1 MATTFLLSA
10 GVVSIAEI
18 GDRTQLL
25 TLLLVARWRQ
35 PWPIIGGIFVAT
47 LLNHALA
54 ATVGQLVAS
63 FIGPELLRW
72 VLGLSFIAMALWAL
86 KPDDLEDTPE
96 LRRNGLGTFLATAVI
111 FFLVEMGDKTQVA
124 TAALAARYDD
134 ILMVTMGTTIG
145 MMIANV
151 PVAFCG
157 EAITRRLPLR
167 YIRWAAA
174 GLLAVI
180 GIVTL
185 VAF

>member
-1 MATTFLLSA
+1 MLMTFLLSA

-25 TLLLVARWRQ
+25 TLLLVARWRR
-35 PWPIIGGIFVAT
+35 PWPILAGIFVAT

-54 ATVGQLVAS
+54 AAVGQLVAS
-63 FIGPELLRW
+63 FIGPDLLRW
-72 VLGLSFIAMALWAL
+72 LLGLSFIAMALWAL
-86 KPDDLEDTPE
+86 KPDDLDDAPE
-96 LRRNGLGTFLATAVI
+96 VRRNGLGTFLATAVI

-134 ILMVTMGTTIG
+134 LVMVTMGTTFG
-145 MMIANV
+145 MMIANA

-157 EAITRRLPLR
+157 EALTRRLPLK

-180 GIVTL
+180 GLVTL